1 MKKKKARERV
11 TFCTSKPTVMH
22 TMVTTVF
29 SPFHNNN
36 RLDKYWHAISLPL
49 QMWLYLLFALG
60 DGS

>member
-1 MKKKKARERV
+1 MIGAHEKKKKARERV

-36 RLDKYWHAISLPL
+36 RLDKY
-49 QMWLYLLFALG
+49 
-60 DGS
+60 